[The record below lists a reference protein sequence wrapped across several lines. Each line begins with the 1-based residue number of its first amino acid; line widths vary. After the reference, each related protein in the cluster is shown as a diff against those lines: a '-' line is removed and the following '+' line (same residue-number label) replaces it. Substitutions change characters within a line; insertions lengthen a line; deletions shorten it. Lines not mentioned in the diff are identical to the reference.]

1 MTRLT
6 SRLARWLRREDGS
19 MTIEF
24 AIWMPLFL
32 VILYSTIEIGII
44 TVRHAMLERGLDMA
58 VRDLRLST
66 GAPPQ
71 YDDLKTAI
79 CNNAAI
85 IPDCTN
91 SLKLELVPNDMRN
104 WQALPAQADCVDR
117 SEEVNPLREWT
128 PGSSNELMLMRAC
141 LKFAPLSPASKLGKA
156 MATDSSG
163 DVALIVTSAF
173 VQEP

>member
-1 MTRLT
+1 
-6 SRLARWLRREDGS
+6 

-24 AIWMPLFL
+24 AIWMPLFMM
-32 VILYSTIEIGII
+32 ILYATIELGII
-44 TVRHAMLERGLDMA
+44 TMRHAMLERGLDMA

-71 YDDLKTAI
+71 YSDLRQSI
-79 CNNAAI
+79 CDNAAI

-91 SLKLELVPNDMRN
+91 ALKLEMVPNDMRA
-104 WQALPAQADCVDR
+104 WQSLPDKPDCVDR

-128 PGSSNELMLMRAC
+128 PGKSNELMLLRAC
-141 LKFAPLSPASKLGKA
+141 LKFAPLTPASWLGQN
-156 MATDSSG
+156 MASDASG
-163 DVALIVTSAF
+163 DVALVVSSAF